1 MTDTIF
7 LCGPIVFTKLW
18 CGITVYSISI
28 PTLRDTDTCLRCKF
42 PPGHRLPV
50 LRIGRSHLDK
60 PNRVSPDP
68 YVALDIHELYEPS
81 VCVVQM
87 LEKMEKEGRLE
98 QEQEAML
105 YLLVV
110 ELRQDWRAARDLL
123 AGPLGQILENS
134 PSCYLRC
141 ISKVTMFLKSP
152 MHSFMI

>member
-1 MTDTIF
+1 LKQALFQSAQHIYEKREGSGSVP
-7 LCGPIVFTKLW
+7 LNNGS
-18 CGITVYSISI
+18 GS
-28 PTLRDTDTCLRCKF
+28 PTL
-42 PPGHRLPV
+42 
-50 LRIGRSHLDK
+50 I
-60 PNRVSPDP
+60 VSTI
-68 YVALDIHELYEPS
+68 LFL
-81 VCVVQM
+81 QM

-141 ISKVTMFLKSP
+141 ISKVTMFSKTP
-152 MHSFMI
+152 MHSFMKETLRTFLPVQL

>member
-1 MTDTIF
+1 
-7 LCGPIVFTKLW
+7 
-18 CGITVYSISI
+18 
-28 PTLRDTDTCLRCKF
+28 
-42 PPGHRLPV
+42 
-50 LRIGRSHLDK
+50 
-60 PNRVSPDP
+60 
-68 YVALDIHELYEPS
+68 
-81 VCVVQM
+81 M

-141 ISKVTMFLKSP
+141 ISKVSMFLKTP
-152 MHSFMI
+152 MHSFMILRKPFFSTSETVSCFIVLFRNVKGR